1 MTKFWQKIDPQLY
14 ILLALSI
21 FAWAPLLHPAY
32 FFQAHDARHSIFYL
46 VEFDQTLRDGFLWPR
61 WSPDFAFGY
70 GYPLFN
76 LYAPLAIYAAEI
88 VHLLGVNMVWSV
100 KTIYILSTIGAGV
113 GMYGFTRRL
122 FDANAALV
130 AGLAYMFAPFHLVEI
145 YVRSAYAEYVSLML
159 LPLVLWA
166 FTELIARPSPR
177 RMALAGASYGV
188 LALTHHST
196 FFTFTPFL
204 LLYIFTLMIG
214 AAKTNLRAWGRQALF
229 NAGAGALGIA
239 LAGVYI
245 VPVLLEQKYI
255 KIEQWTSG
263 SYNFAEHFV
272 YFSQFLSPFW
282 GYGYAGLGPV
292 DFMPYQIGIVIFA
305 LAGVG
310 TVALAAFAPQMHH
323 RGTMIIFL
331 VATLFS
337 VWLMSPLGEPL
348 WHALPIA
355 ALVQFPWR
363 LLIITML
370 SAAVVIGGGIA
381 ALKLDGAP
389 LMLSA
394 VVLILASY
402 GYAQPQYT
410 PIPDWADTPLAVI
423 NWDSGSITDRVGMVA
438 VTDEQPT
445 TSPMEAQYRAGE
457 PLSVATVLSGNATV
471 QTTRHGGASD
481 TVQFRGDAATVQFY
495 TYDFP
500 GWQVKIDGQPV
511 PHRHEPPFGLI
522 TVDVPAGEHS
532 VSLRMGTT
540 PPRTIGGL
548 MSLLALAAIGY
559 WLIGGRRF
567 MKRDA

>member
-1 MTKFWQKIDPQLY
+1 MTSDRKRMTNLIF
-14 ILLALSI
+14 LLALSI

-46 VEFDQTLRDGFLWPR
+46 VEFDQTLRDGYLWPR

-88 VHLLGVNMVWSV
+88 VHLLGVSMVWSV

-122 FDANAALV
+122 FGENAALI
-130 AGLAYMFAPFHLVEI
+130 AGLAYMFAPFHFVEI
-145 YVRSAYAEYVSLML
+145 YVRSAYAEYVALML

-214 AAKTNLRAWGRQALF
+214 TAKTNLRAWGRQVAF
-229 NAGAGALGIA
+229 NAGAGVLGVA
-239 LAGVYI
+239 LAGIYI

-282 GYGYAGLGPV
+282 GYGYAGPGPV
-292 DFMPYQIGIVIFA
+292 DFMPYQIGIAIFG
-305 LAGVG
+305 LAVVG
-310 TVALAAFAPQMHH
+310 TVALAAFAPQMRH
-323 RGTMIIFL
+323 RGTMVIFV

-337 VWLMSPLGEPL
+337 IWLMSPLGEPL
-348 WHALPIA
+348 WRALPVA

-370 SAAVVIGGGIA
+370 SAAVVIGGGVA

-394 VVLILASY
+394 VVLVLASY
-402 GYAQPQYT
+402 GYAQPRYT

-423 NWDSGSITDRVGMVA
+423 NWDSGSISDRVGMVA

-457 PLSVATVLSGNATV
+457 PLSVATVLSGDATV
-471 QTTRHGGASD
+471 ETVRHGGASD
-481 TVQFRGDAATVQFY
+481 TVKFRGDAATVQFY

-500 GWQVKIDGQPV
+500 GWQVKIDGKPV
-511 PHRHEPPFGLI
+511 PHRHQPPFGLI
-522 TVDVPAGEHS
+522 TVDVPAGEHTI
-532 VSLRMGTT
+532 SLRMGTT
-540 PPRTIGGL
+540 PARTIGGAL
-548 MSLLALAAIGY
+548 SLLALVAIGY
-559 WLIGGRRF
+559 WLIG
-567 MKRDA
+567 DW

>member
-1 MTKFWQKIDPQLY
+1 MTNNQSRTTNL
-14 ILLALSI
+14 ILLLVLSI

-88 VHLLGVNMVWSV
+88 VHLLGVNMIWSV

-122 FDANAALV
+122 FGENAALV
-130 AGLAYMFAPFHLVEI
+130 AGLAYMYAPFHLVEI

-177 RMALAGASYGV
+177 RMAIAGASYGV

-204 LLYIFTLMIG
+204 LLYIFTLMVG
-214 AAKTNLRAWGRQALF
+214 TAKTNLRAWGRQLLF
-229 NAGAGALGIA
+229 NGGAGVLGVA
-239 LAGVYI
+239 LAGIYI

-282 GYGYAGLGPV
+282 GYGYAGPGPV
-292 DFMPYQIGIVIFA
+292 DFMPYQIGIAIFG
-305 LAGVG
+305 LAVVG
-310 TVALAAFAPQMHH
+310 TVALAAFSPQMGH
-323 RGTMIIFL
+323 RGTMVIFV

-348 WHALPIA
+348 WRALPIA

-370 SAAVVIGGGIA
+370 SAAVVIGGGVA

-394 VVLILASY
+394 VALVLASY

-423 NWDSGSITDRVGMVA
+423 NWDSGSIADRVGMVA
-438 VTDEQPT
+438 VTDEQPI

-471 QTTRHGGASD
+471 ETIRHGGASD
-481 TVQFRGDAATVQFY
+481 TVKFRGDAATVQFY

-522 TVDVPAGEHS
+522 TVDVPAGEHT

-548 MSLLALAAIGY
+548 MSLLALVAIGY
-559 WLIGGRRF
+559 WLIGDWRFGR
-567 MKRDA
+567 KR

>member
-1 MTKFWQKIDPQLY
+1 MKRFLSKLDSQFYL
-14 ILLALSI
+14 LLALSV

-88 VHLLGVNMVWSV
+88 IHLLGVNMVWSV
-100 KTIYILSTIGAGV
+100 KTIYILATIGAGA
-113 GMYGFTRRL
+113 GMYGFVRRL
-122 FDANAALV
+122 FGANAGLI

-145 YVRSAYAEYVSLML
+145 FVRSAYAEYVSLAI

-166 FTELIARPSPR
+166 FTELVAAPSFR
-177 RMALAGASYGV
+177 RLALAGASYGV

-196 FFTFTPFL
+196 FFTFSPFL
-204 LLYIFTLMIG
+204 VLYILAL
-214 AAKTNLRAWGRQALF
+214 AAGKAKLNLREWRRQIGF
-229 NAGAGALGIA
+229 NAGAGLLGVA
-239 LAGVYI
+239 LAGIYI
-245 VPVLLEQKYI
+245 VPVLLEQQYI

-263 SYNFAEHFV
+263 SYDFAQHFV

-282 GYGYAGLGPV
+282 GYGYAGPGPV
-292 DFMPYQIGIVIFA
+292 DFMPYQIGIAVFG
-305 LAGVG
+305 LM
-310 TVALAAFAPQMHH
+310 TVAAVALIAFSPQMGH
-323 RGTMIIFL
+323 RGTMVIFL

-337 VWLMSPLGEPL
+337 VWLMSPLGEPM
-348 WHALPIA
+348 WRALPIA

-370 SAAVVIGGGIA
+370 SASVVIGGGIT

-389 LMLSA
+389 LMMVTLVA
-394 VVLILASY
+394 VLGSY
-402 GYAQPQYT
+402 QYAQPQYT

-423 NWDSGSITDRVGMVA
+423 NWDAGSITDRVGMVS

-457 PLSVATVLSGNATV
+457 PLTVAGVIAGDATVETV
-471 QTTRHGGASD
+471 HHGGASD
-481 TVQFRGDAATVQFY
+481 TVEFSGDAATVQFY

-500 GWQVKIDGQPV
+500 GWQVKIDGRPV
-511 PHRHEPPFGLI
+511 PHRAEKPFGLI
-522 TVDVPAGEHS
+522 TVDVPAGAHT

-540 PPRTIGGL
+540 PPRVIGGL
-548 MSLLALAAIGY
+548 MSLLALGVIGY
-559 WLIGGRRF
+559 WLI
-567 MKRDA
+567 RDW